1 VDRASKFLTDVTGR
15 YAGAYFAAVHDLYA
29 STVLRNAPQAA
40 DARKALA
47 EAMRNTMGAAEVLGA
62 MMMLQAASRGIKFA
76 ADQPILPRVTLTEAL
91 EDLVTRAPKTL
102 KNAAQR
108 TAQRIAE
115 LYTSDRVM
123 AFVRSAEETVTTE
136 AQTMIARA
144 FRDGLGETDA
154 GKQIAFGVNR
164 IREESEPW
172 SRAYS
177 KLVFRNN
184 VNTGV
189 TAGRFRQAQDPD
201 IKAILPAF
209 RFDSI
214 GDGDTRD
221 NHDAADGIIMSVDNP
236 EWRKI
241 APPIGHNC
249 RCMLVAISVDEL
261 RDMGRIRAD
270 GSMVQDKV
278 PTGAFPDPGFRHG
291 GRPDLAMNAQ

>member
-15 YAGAYFAAVHDLYA
+15 YAGAYSAAVHDLYA

-62 MMMLQAASRGIKFA
+62 MMMLQAASRGVQFA

-164 IREESEPW
+164 IACLLEAGVPQQRQHWRHRWAIP
-172 SRAYS
+172 
-177 KLVFRNN
+177 
-184 VNTGV
+184 TG
-189 TAGRFRQAQDPD
+189 TGPGHQ
-201 IKAILPAF
+201 
-209 RFDSI
+209 
-214 GDGDTRD
+214 GDT
-221 NHDAADGIIMSVDNP
+221 ASVPVRLN
-236 EWRKI
+236 R
-241 APPIGHNC
+241 
-249 RCMLVAISVDEL
+249 R
-261 RDMGRIRAD
+261 R
-270 GSMVQDKV
+270 
-278 PTGAFPDPGFRHG
+278 RHA
-291 GRPDLAMNAQ
+291 RQP